1 MKEMLARRL
10 FIWRTRLNVELSNFA
25 VTRAFLTG
33 FAPWKSVAAPIAV
46 SVALLFFVSAAT
58 VSYFTGAPVD
68 NTVAAIPAIQAP
80 AIPQVPV
87 SLPEVTIEADP
98 DIRPN
103 YIIAVDKFNSRL
115 LVLKE
120 GPEYFEVIRDY
131 GISLGQMIGSKESEG
146 DLRTPEGYYRIVE
159 VKDGDALP
167 SIYGPQ
173 AFVLNYPNSFDT
185 ALGRTGGGIWLHG
198 SGQGKRTPDTRGCV
212 ELDDDKI
219 IALGDWVGIDT
230 TVAIF
235 PANFALPVVDG
246 KIEKQ
251 YITTR
256 FFYGDISDITPTTSG

>member
-1 MKEMLARRL
+1 MKELLARRL

-33 FAPWKSVAAPIAV
+33 FAPLKSIATPIAV
-46 SVALLFFVSAAT
+46 SVALLFFVSAAGL
-58 VSYFTGAPVD
+58 SYFTGTDVD
-68 NTVAAIPAIQAP
+68 NAVAAIPAIQETV
-80 AIPQVPV
+80 IPQIPV
-87 SLPEVTIEADP
+87 SLPEPAISTDP
-98 DIRPN
+98 DIQPN
-103 YIIAVDKFNSRL
+103 YIIAVDKYNSRL

-120 GPEYFEVIRDY
+120 GPDYYEVMRDY
-131 GISLGQMIGSKESEG
+131 GISLGQMIGSKEKEG

-159 VKDGDALP
+159 VRDGDSLP

-198 SGQGKRTPDTRGCV
+198 SGQGRRTLDTRGCV

-235 PANFALPVVDG
+235 PDNFPLPVVDG

-251 YITTR
+251 YISTR
-256 FFYGDISDITPTTSG
+256 FFYGDISDIIPVTSG